1 MQANRGD
8 GLAAETSK
16 KFTGG
21 SLRQPQIPMQTQTLA
36 NGQLDR
42 GMGLAGAVSANVLN
56 MVGVGPFLTIPLALA
71 AMGGPQAML
80 GWIVGA
86 VLCLCD
92 GLVWAELG
100 SALPHSG
107 GSYHYL
113 LEAFGPNR
121 WGRLISFL
129 FLWQSL
135 LIGPIS
141 IGAGAVGFGQYLG
154 FVAPHLGHW
163 QLVGLAMA
171 VCALNTALL
180 YRNIRS
186 ISKVSIVITIAVVGT
201 CLWVVVSGM
210 LHFHAGLAFSFP
222 AHAFDPSRSFWLG
235 LGSATLIA
243 TYDYG
248 GYNNVCFL
256 GDEIKAAR
264 RTIPRAVIGS
274 IVLVACLYLAMN
286 FSILGTIPWAQAQYS
301 KAIVADYMQTL
312 YGRNSGVLV
321 SVLVLIASFGSVFA
335 ILLGFSRIPYAAA
348 ADGRFF
354 RFFARLHPAGRF
366 PSTSLLFMG
375 GLSTLACLVSLSN
388 LISVL
393 IVVQTMTQFAA
404 QCVAVM
410 VLRRKGIATNDSFRM
425 PLFPLPAVVALL
437 GWIYIVVTS
446 KPLHIAIGAAMAL
459 TGTGA
464 YLLMARSKR
473 DWPFAGAR

>member
-1 MQANRGD
+1 MQANRAD

-16 KFTGG
+16 KLRDG
-21 SLRQPQIPMQTQTLA
+21 SLTQPQIHMQTQTLA

-171 VCALNTALL
+171 VCALNTAML

>member
-1 MQANRGD
+1 MQANKAYD
-8 GLAAETSK
+8 GAAVTSK
-16 KFTGG
+16 KLTEGFLTD
-21 SLRQPQIPMQTQTLA
+21 SRIPMPTQTLVT
-36 NGQLDR
+36 GQLDR
-42 GMGLAGAVSANVLN
+42 GMGLSGAVSANVLN

-100 SALPHSG
+100 SALPYSG

-113 LEAFGPNR
+113 LQAFGPNG

-141 IGAGAVGFGQYLG
+141 IGAGAVGFGQYLS
-154 FVAPHLGHW
+154 FLAPHLGHW
-163 QLVGLAMA
+163 QLTEMAMA

-201 CLWVVVSGM
+201 CLWVVASGM
-210 LHFHAGLAFSFP
+210 LHFHAALAFNFP
-222 AHAFDPSRSFWLG
+222 AHAFDPSRSFWMG

-256 GDEIKAAR
+256 GDEIQAAR
-264 RTIPRAVIGS
+264 KTIPRAVIGS

-286 FSILGTIPWAQAQYS
+286 LSILGTMPWAQAQYS

-354 RFFARLHPAGRF
+354 GFFARLHPKGRF

-375 GLSTLACLVSLSN
+375 CLSTLACLVSLSN

-410 VLRRKGIATNDSFRM
+410 VLRRRRIAVNDSFRM
-425 PLFPLPAVVALL
+425 PLFPLPAVLALL
-437 GWIYIVVTS
+437 GWIYIVVSS

-473 DWPFAGAR
+473 DWPFTGAR